1 MVMVERQQLYIE
13 DFQYILDSGRGSH
26 VRSICPFCN
35 EIRSNK
41 KDKCLSIE
49 RSTLAYHCHYCGAKG
64 YLKSKMGETISKY
77 QKEFKPKMKEYIKP
91 KKKPEDT
98 KSDYSQPFIDWFKGR
113 GISEETLKK
122 AKVTQDVEFIPAVG
136 KRAGCMAFN
145 YYVGG
150 ELVNVKYR
158 TRNKEFKLVSGAKLV
173 PYNID
178 SISEESYDTGERKT
192 CLFVE
197 GEMDALTYIEC
208 GFPHVISVPN
218 GANSNLEYID
228 DYIDSHFDKMEC
240 IYISVD
246 NDKKG
251 LECRMAL
258 LHRFGRENC
267 KIVEY
272 PKPCKDI
279 NEVLMQYGKEAVVKC
294 VEEAKDDAPKGLQSL
309 DDVESQLDFM
319 FHNGLQKGAT
329 IGVPSIDKILS
340 FKTGLLTVVT
350 GIPSHG
356 KALSLDTPLPTPYG
370 WTTMKDVKVGDK
382 LYDECGN
389 ICSVTYITP
398 IQYNRNCYKVTFSD
412 NSEIICDEEHLWVTR
427 DDKARRSEY
436 MYQKRVRKNNTTE
449 IQKRGTGQSHKRTFP
464 KTRTTKEILETLYV
478 ENGHRANHAIKIQG
492 AIQGVNLQLPLHPYI
507 LGVWLADGSTGNNG
521 ITTGDIEVVQ
531 NIELFGFKTTKRKD
545 KYGYGILGLTVKLR
559 ELGILTLK
567 HIPSQYLRASYDDRL
582 LLLKGLMDSDG
593 TCFKDGTCSYS
604 TSSKILADDFYE
616 LIMTMGL
623 KATITSKIGTLN
635 GVKHKINYNISF
647 RPFFNCFTLKRKSCR
662 IKEKYADE
670 VNWRYIRKI
679 EAVDSV
685 PVKCIQVDSK
695 NHMYLCG
702 KSMIPTH
709 NTFLLNFILS
719 RLNLI
724 YDWKAAFFSPEFY
737 PVSLHIAQVIETMG
751 GMRFD
756 SRNYS
761 PETYNTMKEYIC
773 NNMWWIDPDDTDI
786 TSVLERAAYLIK
798 KKGIRILV
806 IDPFNALTDKERKN
820 QKQDEYISEFLQ
832 KLRWFARKYD
842 IAVFLVMHPTK
853 MTKLET
859 GLYPVC
865 DLYNCK
871 GASEIF
877 DKADIGLT
885 VWRNEQE
892 EYAELHVT
900 KIKFRHLGEKGHAT
914 FKFNINNGRY
924 VEIEDADQLRKNGIN
939 IKSMNI
945 NWDNHNYI
953 LDKVKNGTIQSVYPA
968 QQGIETNATNVYAN
982 DGSMPFS
989 PFNSDAPF

>member
-1 MVMVERQQLYIE
+1 MVAKDVLYIE
-13 DFQYILDSGRGSH
+13 DFQYLLDSGRGSH

-41 KDKCLSIE
+41 KDKCLSID
-49 RSTLAYHCHYCGAKG
+49 RNSLAYHCHYCGAKG
-64 YLKSKMGETISKY
+64 YLKSRMGETVSKY

-136 KRAGCMAFN
+136 KRIGCMAFN

-150 ELVNVKYR
+150 ELINVKYR
-158 TRNKEFKLVSGAKLV
+158 TRNKEFKLISGAKLV
-173 PYNID
+173 PYNLD

-309 DDVESQLDFM
+309 YDVESQVDFM

-329 IGVPSIDKILS
+329 IGVPSIDNILS
-340 FKTGLLTVVT
+340 FKTGLLTIVT

-356 KALSLDTPLPTPYG
+356 K
-370 WTTMKDVKVGDK
+370 
-382 LYDECGN
+382 
-389 ICSVTYITP
+389 
-398 IQYNRNCYKVTFSD
+398 
-412 NSEIICDEEHLWVTR
+412 
-427 DDKARRSEY
+427 
-436 MYQKRVRKNNTTE
+436 
-449 IQKRGTGQSHKRTFP
+449 
-464 KTRTTKEILETLYV
+464 
-478 ENGHRANHAIKIQG
+478 
-492 AIQGVNLQLPLHPYI
+492 
-507 LGVWLADGSTGNNG
+507 
-521 ITTGDIEVVQ
+521 
-531 NIELFGFKTTKRKD
+531 
-545 KYGYGILGLTVKLR
+545 
-559 ELGILTLK
+559 
-567 HIPSQYLRASYDDRL
+567 
-582 LLLKGLMDSDG
+582 
-593 TCFKDGTCSYS
+593 
-604 TSSKILADDFYE
+604 
-616 LIMTMGL
+616 
-623 KATITSKIGTLN
+623 
-635 GVKHKINYNISF
+635 
-647 RPFFNCFTLKRKSCR
+647 
-662 IKEKYADE
+662 
-670 VNWRYIRKI
+670 
-679 EAVDSV
+679 
-685 PVKCIQVDSK
+685 
-695 NHMYLCG
+695 
-702 KSMIPTH
+702 
-709 NTFLLNFILS
+709 TFLLNYMLV

-724 YDWKAAFFSPEFY
+724 HDWKAAFFSPEFY
-737 PVSLHIAQVIETMG
+737 PVSLHIAQIIETMG
-751 GMRFD
+751 GLRFD
-756 SRNYS
+756 SKNYS
-761 PETYNTMKEYIC
+761 QETYTTMKEYLC
-773 NNMWWIDPDDTDI
+773 NNIWWIDPDDTDI

-798 KKGIRILV
+798 KKGIRMLV

-820 QKQDEYISEFLQ
+820 QKQDEYISDFLQ

-853 MTKLET
+853 MVKLEN

-885 VWRNEQE
+885 VWRNEQD

-900 KIKFRHLGEKGHAT
+900 KMKFRHLGEKGHAT

-924 VEIEDADQLRKNGIN
+924 VEIGDAETMKKNGTD
-939 IKSMNI
+939 IKHMTI
-945 NWDNHNYI
+945 EWDNHNYI
-953 LDKVKNGTIQSVYPA
+953 LDKLKNGTILNTGTNTNTQS
-968 QQGIETNATNVYAN
+968 NAENWK
-982 DGSMPFS
+982 DSQMPF
-989 PFNSDAPF
+989 PPAFDNEAPF

>member
-1 MVMVERQQLYIE
+1 MAMVEKEQLYIE

-136 KRAGCMAFN
+136 KRIGCMAFN

-150 ELVNVKYR
+150 ELINVKYR
-158 TRNKEFKLVSGAKLV
+158 TRNKEFKLISGAKLV
-173 PYNID
+173 PYNLD

-279 NEVLMQYGKEAVVKC
+279 NEVLMQYGKESVVKC
-294 VEEAKDDAPKGLQSL
+294 VEGAKDDAPKGLQSL

-329 IGVPSIDKILS
+329 IGIPSIDKILS
-340 FKTGLLTVVT
+340 FKTGLLAVVT

-356 KALSLDTPLPTPYG
+356 K
-370 WTTMKDVKVGDK
+370 
-382 LYDECGN
+382 
-389 ICSVTYITP
+389 
-398 IQYNRNCYKVTFSD
+398 
-412 NSEIICDEEHLWVTR
+412 
-427 DDKARRSEY
+427 
-436 MYQKRVRKNNTTE
+436 
-449 IQKRGTGQSHKRTFP
+449 
-464 KTRTTKEILETLYV
+464 
-478 ENGHRANHAIKIQG
+478 
-492 AIQGVNLQLPLHPYI
+492 
-507 LGVWLADGSTGNNG
+507 
-521 ITTGDIEVVQ
+521 
-531 NIELFGFKTTKRKD
+531 
-545 KYGYGILGLTVKLR
+545 
-559 ELGILTLK
+559 
-567 HIPSQYLRASYDDRL
+567 
-582 LLLKGLMDSDG
+582 
-593 TCFKDGTCSYS
+593 
-604 TSSKILADDFYE
+604 
-616 LIMTMGL
+616 
-623 KATITSKIGTLN
+623 
-635 GVKHKINYNISF
+635 
-647 RPFFNCFTLKRKSCR
+647 
-662 IKEKYADE
+662 
-670 VNWRYIRKI
+670 
-679 EAVDSV
+679 
-685 PVKCIQVDSK
+685 
-695 NHMYLCG
+695 
-702 KSMIPTH
+702 
-709 NTFLLNFILS
+709 TFLLNYILV

-724 YDWKAAFFSPEFY
+724 HGWKAAFFSPEFY

-756 SRNYS
+756 SMNYS

-798 KKGIRILV
+798 KKGIRMLV

-853 MTKLET
+853 MVKLEN

-885 VWRNEQE
+885 VWRNEQD

-900 KIKFRHLGEKGHAT
+900 KMKFRHLGEKGHAT

-939 IKSMNI
+939 IKNMNI

-953 LDKVKNGTIQSVYPA
+953 LEKLKNGTIGSDIGMSTNTG
-968 QQGIETNATNVYAN
+968 QQPYQAYTQ
-982 DGSMPFS
+982 DDKMPF
-989 PFNSDAPF
+989 PPAFDNEAPF